1 MNQGPHWLPI
11 GQLARTNV
19 LLILIFTSVFIL
31 LALKMF
37 LPIRFFSIDIFIN
50 SSVISLVVVV
60 VVGPR
65 SGACPMSVPCLVVK
79 LVNKEI
85 KPNT

>member
-1 MNQGPHWLPI
+1 MKLTTPPLPPSSIRVCESRATLVQLPI

-37 LPIRFFSIDIFIN
+37 LPIRFQY
-50 SSVISLVVVV
+50 
-60 VVGPR
+60 
-65 SGACPMSVPCLVVK
+65 
-79 LVNKEI
+79 
-85 KPNT
+85 